1 MTESSDAYEAYLKG
15 RYFWGKRDTE
25 SLYKALEQFRYATE
39 LDPQFAEAFAGIAD
53 TQHLIFSY
61 NIEINPGI
69 VDEAKVNLERAL
81 ELKPDSPDA
90 LVTLGTIQ
98 MGVDWDWKA
107 AQNQF
112 ERALELN
119 PSYATAHHWYGLYFG
134 FRGEAEKSRQ
144 QMELA
149 RQLDPLST
157 IIQLNLGWS
166 QFVAGNSDAYVQA
179 SQAVLEREP
188 NFWDAHW
195 DLGTAYV
202 QKGQLAEGIA
212 ELEKAAELAHRS
224 TATLSSLGYAL
235 GRAGRRSE
243 AEKILRELQRRAST
257 APEEIA
263 MIHVALGD
271 KAKALQ
277 WLKRAYQSHSK
288 GLLLLRADPWYRP
301 LGSEARYQELLRNVG
316 LPPVAG

>member
-1 MTESSDAYEAYLKG
+1 MEIDPSLAEAHTTAGVL
-15 RYFWGKRDTE
+15 
-25 SLYKALEQFRYATE
+25 SLYA
-39 LDPQFAEAFAGIAD
+39 
-53 TQHLIFSY
+53 
-61 NIEINPGI
+61 
-69 VDEAKVNLERAL
+69 
-81 ELKPDSPDA
+81 
-90 LVTLGTIQ
+90 
-98 MGVDWDWKA
+98 DWDWSA
-107 AQNQF
+107 AQTQF

-277 WLKRAYQSHSK
+277 WLERAYQSHSK

-301 LGSEARYQELLRNVG
+301 LGSEARYQKLLRKIG
-316 LPPVAG
+316 LPAIASG